1 MTSSLFRNNEV
12 NLLFA
17 LRSRNIDCKANF
29 KNGNINILC
38 QLCSESEDDQPHIM
52 KCRILNQFFK
62 SKEMSYESVKYSDIF
77 EEDTRKQKVIVNL
90 YENLL
95 KIRKQ
100 LLENTNNPSI
110 SDGMLKK
117 SFNLHPCIVNFSFG
131 N

>member
-62 SKEMSYESVKYSDIF
+62 SQEMSYESVKYSDIF

>member
-1 MTSSLFRNNEV
+1 
-12 NLLFA
+12 
-17 LRSRNIDCKANF
+17 
-29 KNGNINILC
+29 
-38 QLCSESEDDQPHIM
+38 
-52 KCRILNQFFK
+52 
-62 SKEMSYESVKYSDIF
+62 MSYESVKYSDIF